1 MNKKVA
7 DSPLPERE
15 EHLFR
20 ALTSRRFLDN
30 KVPGNEVPFFIC
42 PFAPG
47 EALDMEKAQGRL
59 QNRLKLEGIE
69 VLEINLYD
77 LTVEILQEREL
88 WDSVLE
94 AEPQNSKD
102 EFRELFQQIFDP
114 AKELAPRV
122 RQKLAAPHDI
132 FFLTGIGEV
141 FPYIR
146 SHTVLN
152 NLLSISKDRPM
163 LMFFPGE
170 YRQSPSQGSSLV
182 LFGQLT
188 DDQYYRAFNIF
199 DYHVNKGEA

>member
-1 MNKKVA
+1 MHKKV
-7 DSPLPERE
+7 SELPLAKRE
-15 EHLFR
+15 EHLLK

-42 PFAPG
+42 PFAPA
-47 EALDMEKAQGRL
+47 EALAMEKIQKRL

-77 LTVEILQEREL
+77 LCVEILQERDL

-94 AEPQNSKD
+94 AEPQHSKD
-102 EFRELFQQIFDP
+102 EFRELFQQVFDP
-114 AKELAPRV
+114 AHELAPRV
-122 RQKLAAPHDI
+122 REKLTSPHDI

-141 FPYIR
+141 FPYVR

-152 NLLSISKDRPM
+152 NLLSISKDKPM

-170 YRQSPSQGSSLV
+170 YRQSATQGSSLV

-199 DYHVNKGEA
+199 DYHVN

>member
-1 MNKKVA
+1 MHKKVS
-7 DSPLPERE
+7 DLPLAKRE
-15 EHLFR
+15 EHLLK

-42 PFAPG
+42 PFAPA
-47 EALDMEKAQGRL
+47 EALAMEQVQKRL
-59 QNRLKLEGIE
+59 QNRLKVEGIE

-77 LTVEILQEREL
+77 LTVEILREREL

-94 AEPQNSKD
+94 AEPQHSKD

-114 AKELAPRV
+114 AQELAPRV
-122 RQKLAAPHDI
+122 REKLAAPHDI

-152 NLLSISKDRPM
+152 NLLSISKDKPM

-170 YRQSPSQGSSLV
+170 YRQSASQGSSLV

-199 DYHVNKGEA
+199 DYHVN